1 MEFMISEKERE
12 DADFMIGMISGMTD
26 GQKHSML
33 TYMQGFKQGILY
45 VKSKLELV

>member
-1 MEFMISEKERE
+1 MKMMLNEKERE
-12 DADFMIGMISGMTD
+12 DADFLVGILSGMTD